1 MTFTPKISMI
11 EDIENEQKASKK
23 QRNRILLKKLQLE
36 DEWQD
41 PIDIEVA
48 EDTILDIKVVD
59 HKRDD
64 ILTRAA
70 VAISNQVQF
79 PVNTAFM
86 HGLGIIATAMT
97 KSFYYEYYGNESP
110 VNLYVVTSQPPSTG
124 KSGINNF
131 FAGPVRIAFVDYNKA
146 QQSKRSKIESRIKEI
161 KAELKDAVKDP
172 EIDALMSQLT
182 VQTEKL
188 EETPIYRYSVSN
200 TTPEALEQIAF
211 TQTGFWNVISD
222 EAGAINVLLGNMYS
236 EGALTNADIVLQS
249 WDGDWLSSSR
259 ITRKAGEGYVR
270 GSISVVAQD
279 ETISTILQAGARGN
293 GISERFLLLREN
305 NKLGMRDH
313 NQFKPVHSSVK
324 VDYAMLINEL
334 VFSDKTVFK
343 FSDDA
348 KRLIKEN
355 KIKIEP
361 HLSDGGIYSN
371 NLLRGVV
378 GKMDKQVMKM
388 SCVLHVAEKWKGKVQ
403 PLVIEADTVIWAI
416 KMYKELI
423 KLYID
428 AADSN
433 GFIGEVSEL
442 KAIKEQFIKFLQKDK
457 YCITYSELKDYV
469 KNKSVFKGRAKL
481 ASYIKDHLIMRLLEL
496 KLCTIVEE
504 KIVINPRLK

>member
-1 MTFTPKISMI
+1 MNIVPTIADMEAERKDNKKSSDQLRIKQLKF
-11 EDIENEQKASKK
+11 EDQ
-23 QRNRILLKKLQLE
+23 
-36 DEWQD
+36 WQD
-41 PIDIEVA
+41 PLDCEVA
-48 EDTILDIKVVD
+48 EDRILDVKVVD
-59 HKRDD
+59 NKRTDT
-64 ILTRAA
+64 LTRAA
-70 VAISNQVQF
+70 IAISKQVQF

-97 KSFYYEYYGNESP
+97 KSFSYEYYGNESP

-131 FAGPVRIAFVDYNKA
+131 FVAPVRISFGDYNKS
-146 QQSKRSKIESRIKEI
+146 QQSKRNKIESKIKEI
-161 KAELKDAVKDP
+161 KTELKDAVKDP
-172 EIDALMSQLT
+172 EIDALLSEMAT
-182 VQTEKL
+182 QTEKL

-236 EGALTNADIVLQS
+236 EGSLSNADIVLQS

-279 ETISTILQAGARGN
+279 ETISTILQAGSRGN

-305 NKLGMRDH
+305 NKLGTRDH
-313 NQFKPVHSSVK
+313 NKFEPVPSSLK
-324 VDYAMLINEL
+324 VDYSMLINSL
-334 VFSDKTVFK
+334 VFSDKTTFK
-343 FSDDA
+343 FSDEA
-348 KRLIKEN
+348 KDLIKLN

-388 SCVLHVAEKWKGKVQ
+388 SCVLHVAEKWIGKDHPV
-403 PLVIEADTVIWAI
+403 VIEADTVKWAI

-457 YCITYSELKDYV
+457 QAITYSDLRDSIKS
-469 KNKSVFKGRAKL
+469 KSVFKGRARLAGYVKDKL
-481 ASYIKDHLIMRLLEL
+481 MIRLLEL
-496 KLCTIVEE
+496 KFCTIIDGKV
-504 KIVINPRLK
+504 IINPRLK

>member
-1 MTFTPKISMI
+1 MNIVPTIADMDK
-11 EDIENEQKASKK
+11 ERKDNKK
-23 QRNRILLKKLQLE
+23 SLDQLRIKQLKFE
-36 DEWQD
+36 SEWQD
-41 PIDIEVA
+41 PLDFENA
-48 EDTILDIKVVD
+48 EDRILDVKVVD
-59 HKRDD
+59 NKRTD
-64 ILTRAA
+64 ILTKAA
-70 VAISNQVQF
+70 IAISNQVQF

-97 KSFYYEYYGNESP
+97 KSFSYEYYGNESP

-131 FAGPVRIAFVDYNKA
+131 FVAPVRISFGDYNKS
-146 QQSKRSKIESRIKEI
+146 QQSKRNKIESKIKEI

-172 EIDALMSQLT
+172 EIDALLSEMAT
-182 VQTEKL
+182 QTEKL
-188 EETPIYRYSVSN
+188 EETPVYRYSVSN

-236 EGALTNADIVLQS
+236 EGALSNADIVLQS

-279 ETISTILQAGARGN
+279 ETISTILQAGSRGN

-305 NKLGMRDH
+305 NKLGVRDH
-313 NQFKPVHSSVK
+313 NQFKPVPSSVK
-324 VDYAMLINEL
+324 VDYSMLINSL
-334 VFSDKTVFK
+334 VFSDKTTFK
-343 FSDDA
+343 FSDEA
-348 KRLIKEN
+348 KDLIKLN

-388 SCVLHVAEKWKGKVQ
+388 SCVLHVAEKWKGKDQ
-403 PLVIEADTVIWAI
+403 PIVIEADTVKWAI

-469 KNKSVFKGRAKL
+469 KNRAVFKGRTKL
-481 ASYIKDHLIMRLLEL
+481 ASYIKDKLLMRLLEL
-496 KLCTIVEE
+496 KLCTLIDD